1 MSADSEAFLHVAAC
15 LRRGARRQCHGHG
28 SDQAVRNDGCSANRR
43 GLRDTICPSRAVTI
57 GSGLVAMI
65 GTSRLG
71 DITAG
76 ISDPCR

>member
-1 MSADSEAFLHVAAC
+1 MTFGKRREIKTVFPLVASHLATFAPVMVVQ
-15 LRRGARRQCHGHG
+15 RAEGP
-28 SDQAVRNDGCSANRR
+28 VRV
-43 GLRDTICPSRAVTI
+43 TICPSRAVTI
-57 GSGLVAMI
+57 GSGLVDMI